1 MAGSF
6 YFKKKCF
13 NFIATFLTYS
23 RHMITMKKLFLI
35 FCIFVIC
42 TTIVSCGFPD
52 GSISIKQS
60 EYSHYFEM
68 TAKFNPDKSAAV
80 EKLLDKELRSGDMS
94 FANTQIDGNIT
105 LDDKGTFYIK
115 KSPGF
120 LHIKLDK
127 DINSDEV
134 YHRIKSVCE
143 ELKDVVR

>member
-1 MAGSF
+1 M
-6 YFKKKCF
+6 
-13 NFIATFLTYS
+13 L
-23 RHMITMKKLFLI
+23 
-35 FCIFVIC
+35 CILVMC
-42 TTIVSCGFPD
+42 TTIISCGFPG

-68 TAKFNPDKSAAV
+68 TAKFNPDKTAAV
-80 EKLLDKELRSGDMS
+80 ERLLDKELPDGDVS

-127 DINSDEV
+127 DINSDKV
-134 YHRIKSVCE
+134 YHRIRSVCE
-143 ELKDVVR
+143 EIKDVVR